1 MIGRDTLLDLMPHQG
16 TMALLD
22 EVVGFDATTLHAR
35 TRAHA
40 RADNPLRDAQGL
52 RAVHLCEVGAQ
63 ATAAHGGLLAREAGG
78 RAAPGLLVSLR
89 GVVLHVDRVD
99 GFDGPLDV
107 HAEQL
112 MMAPGSWQYAFR
124 ILHGTRLLAEG
135 RVAVMT
141 PPDTHT
147 EHGHG

>member
-40 RADNPLRDAQGL
+40 RTDNPLRDAQGL

-78 RAAPGLLVSLR
+78 RRR
-89 GVVLHVDRVD
+89 GCWCRCA
-99 GFDGPLDV
+99 GWCCTWT
-107 HAEQL
+107 
-112 MMAPGSWQYAFR
+112 GSTASTVRW
-124 ILHGTRLLAEG
+124 TC
-135 RVAVMT
+135 T
-141 PPDTHT
+141 PSS
-147 EHGHG
+147 